1 MTGGPWSPDDEPE
14 PSPRGPR
21 WWLFIVIGLA
31 FAVLVLYL
39 VRRFPDAVATR
50 EGQVH
55 AVYLVL
61 LATVVG
67 SAVLLGRRIGLKT
80 ALRAALSWFA
90 VALVLILGYS
100 FRHDIVA
107 VKDRILAELLPHRAV
122 ETGPGTVAF
131 RARAGGHFQVEATV
145 DGVAIRFLVDT
156 GASDI
161 VLRPADARR
170 LGYDLAR
177 LRFSRIYQTAN
188 GTVRGAP
195 VTLGEVTVGP
205 IRLANVAAS
214 VNGAEMSQSL
224 LGMSFLNRLS
234 GYEVRGDV
242 LTFHR

>member
-14 PSPRGPR
+14 PARRGPR

-50 EGQVH
+50 DGQVH

-61 LATVVG
+61 LATMVG
-67 SAVLLGRRIGLKT
+67 SAVLLGRKIGLKT
-80 ALRAALSWFA
+80 ALRNALSWIA
-90 VALVLILGYS
+90 IALVLILGYS

-122 ETGPGTVAF
+122 EIAPGTVAV
-131 RARAGGHFQVEATV
+131 RARAGGHFRIEATV

-161 VLRPADARR
+161 VLIHADAR
-170 LGYDLAR
+170 L
-177 LRFSRIYQTAN
+177 I
-188 GTVRGAP
+188 
-195 VTLGEVTVGP
+195 
-205 IRLANVAAS
+205 
-214 VNGAEMSQSL
+214 
-224 LGMSFLNRLS
+224 
-234 GYEVRGDV
+234 
-242 LTFHR
+242 